1 MQVFAGPVLLMGSG
15 FRMHYV
21 PIPHEVADALGD
33 ARVVTG
39 TLCDVPFRRAVHG
52 RGNGT
57 PHLRFGKQVLRQAGL
72 QLGDTAFIEVEPAD
86 PDDVHLPRELTAAL
100 EADPEAAARFATFT
114 PGKQRSLG
122 VHVANARRA
131 ETRERRAV
139 ELCNKIRTHTLHD
152 D

>member
-1 MQVFAGPVLLMGSG
+1 MQIFAGPVLLSDSG

-21 PIPHEVADALGD
+21 PIPQEVADALEG

-39 TLCDVPFRRAVHG
+39 TLCDIPFRRAVHG
-52 RGNGT
+52 LGNGT
-57 PHLRFGKQVLRQAGL
+57 PHLRFGKHILRQAGL
-72 QLGDTAFIEVEPAD
+72 SLGDTAFLEVEPAD
-86 PDDVHLPRELTAAL
+86 PDVVHLAVEFEAAL

-122 VHVANARRA
+122 VHVAQARRA

-139 ELCNKIRTHTLHD
+139 ELCDKIRTHTLHD